1 MMSTTVLTRL
11 AVALVCL
18 GILSTPLFIV

>member
-11 AVALVCL
+11 AVALACL